1 MQPQLEALATVR
13 VAKVLAQE
21 PLFPLQLL
29 ALALLEDRQD
39 PLPPLL
45 CQGEVP
51 HRQLHHHQVLV
62 AKWDAVAP
70 VGLPGLPVHLVTRSW
85 SLGFL

>member
-1 MQPQLEALATVR
+1 MQPQLEVLTVIM
-13 VAKVLAQE
+13 VTEVLPQE
-21 PLFPLQLL
+21 PSFPLQLL

-51 HRQLHHHQVLV
+51 RRQLHHQQVLV
-62 AKWDAVAP
+62 AQWDNVAP
-70 VGLPGLPVHLVTRSW
+70 VGLPGLPVHLVTSSW
-85 SLGFL
+85 SLGTL